1 MTNLVIKVAEDYS
14 ATPLGRYRKHGE
26 FSGQR
31 FREDFLIPA
40 IEKYENITID
50 FDGVAGLPSSF
61 LEEAFGG
68 LVRTGNVTAK
78 EFFARVVIMA
88 TNPSLTL
95 AKDRVRRYVSAA
107 EVSTFG

>member
-1 MTNLVIKVAEDYS
+1 MSEFKIHVAGDYS
-14 ATPLGRYRKHGE
+14 ATPLGRYRRQGE

-40 IEKYENITID
+40 LENNEKIIVN

-68 LVRTGNVTAK
+68 LVRTGTISSVD
-78 EFFARVVIMA
+78 FFKRVLIEV
-88 TNPSLTL
+88 TNPALEL
-95 AKDRVRRYVSAA
+95 VRKRIRRYVENAKVRS
-107 EVSTFG
+107 